1 MLLLSSC
8 ISWAAIVS
16 GSSELASVGAINN
29 HPKAS
34 KITVDIRK
42 SLFKWWT
49 LLLPIISNYSVRHN
63 DITKKGAKL
72 MAPLVVGLIT

>member
-1 MLLLSSC
+1 MLSLRSC
-8 ISWAAIVS
+8 ISWVATVS

-34 KITVDIRK
+34 KKTVDIRK

-49 LLLPIISNYSVRHN
+49 LLMLIISNYSVKHN
-63 DITKKGAKL
+63 NITKKGAKL